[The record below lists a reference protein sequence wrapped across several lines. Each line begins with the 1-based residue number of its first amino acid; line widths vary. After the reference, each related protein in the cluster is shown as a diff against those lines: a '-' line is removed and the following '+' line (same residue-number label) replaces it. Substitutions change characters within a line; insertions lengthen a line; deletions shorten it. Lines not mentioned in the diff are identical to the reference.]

1 MNYQSKAVEDMTEP
15 IFECANIPVS
25 VCASVLHVDAQ
36 TVRLL
41 LQNNLV
47 DWGIAYKRGNSKQ
60 YSYLIYPKKFYEVT
74 GYIYKGGADN
84 DR

>member
-1 MNYQSKAVEDMTEP
+1 MDELVFLKANM
-15 IFECANIPVS
+15 PVT
-25 VCASVLHVDAQ
+25 VAAEALGVDPQ

-47 DWGIAYKRGNSKQ
+47 DWGIAYKRAGSKK

-74 GYIYKGGADN
+74 GYYYNGEK
-84 DR
+84 

>member
-1 MNYQSKAVEDMTEP
+1 MFKKANM
-15 IFECANIPVS
+15 S
-25 VCASVLHVDAQ
+25 VKEAAQALGVDQQ

-60 YSYLIYPKKFYEVT
+60 YSYLIYPKKFYETT
-74 GYIYKGGADN
+74 GYKMKEDLEESEE
-84 DR
+84 